1 MKVLAAVAVVV
12 VAGVA
17 GIAGAGCK
25 GDPVRCESAIRNY
38 TTLVFW
44 ETADKDIEK
53 APEADRAKLRADKLA
68 EYETTL
74 AKGIDTLT
82 SQCVSAN
89 NDTQVQ
95 CMIDAKTAKD
105 AHACTE

>member
-1 MKVLAAVAVVV
+1 MTKVRAMAATLAVLAVLAA
-12 VAGVA
+12 
-17 GIAGAGCK
+17 AGCK

-38 TTLVFW
+38 TTLVYW
-44 ETADKDIEK
+44 DTADKDIAA
-53 APEADRAKLRADKLA
+53 APEADRAKLRTSKLA

-74 AKGIDTLT
+74 ANGIDTLT

-95 CMIDAKTAKD
+95 CMIDAKNAKV
-105 AHACTE
+105 ARTCTE